1 MSQIKVFPIDVSTLQ
16 ERVYQELRSAL
27 FQGRYAPGE
36 TVTIRS
42 LARALGTSEMPV
54 REALQRLV
62 AEKVMQ
68 QTPAR
73 SIQVTPLTRAR
84 HEELTRIR
92 MSIEGLAAKLA
103 APFIGAP
110 LIESLKELNSEMR
123 SAAEDGDRMRVL
135 QSNHEFHFT
144 IYRAAHAPQLHEII
158 ETLWLRSGP
167 FFAAAYNGPEH
178 PNEMFARGTKTHD
191 RLITALERRDG
202 RAASQAVMLDIKS
215 AAAWYQRY
223 CDFAPEK

>member
-1 MSQIKVFPIDVSTLQ
+1 MNEIKVFPVDVSTLQ
-16 ERVYQELRSAL
+16 ERVYQELRAAL

-62 AEKVMQ
+62 AEKVLQ

-73 SIQVTPLTRAR
+73 SIQVTPLTRER
-84 HEELTRIR
+84 YDELTRIR
-92 MSIEGLAAKLA
+92 MAIEGLAAKLA
-103 APFIGAP
+103 TPFATPP
-110 LIESLKELNSEMR
+110 LIASLKRMNREMR
-123 SAAEDGDRMRVL
+123 GATEDGDRMRVL
-135 QSNHEFHFT
+135 QSNQELHFT
-144 IYRAAHAPQLHEII
+144 VYRTARAPQLLDII

-167 FFAAAYNGPEH
+167 FFASAYNGPEH
-178 PNEMFARGTKTHD
+178 PGEMFARATKVHD
-191 RLITALERRDG
+191 RLIAALERRDG

-215 AAAWYQRY
+215 AAAWYRRH
-223 CDFAPEK
+223 CDFAPGK